1 MLSHSFQMKLNRLAD
16 QFLHLVQRFARG
28 AQTRQVGSICAPPR
42 VFCIG
47 RIAKQIRQ
55 PRTLKSQR
63 AVWSKYLLLRV
74 FWYRSMVSRR

>member
-42 VFCIG
+42 VRFF
-47 RIAKQIRQ
+47 
-55 PRTLKSQR
+55 
-63 AVWSKYLLLRV
+63 VDDEV
-74 FWYRSMVSRR
+74 FI